1 MIEEIIISLQDKFRS
16 ADFIDNEQAL
26 DKLLSLL
33 QSQTSDKQKRVIST
47 VLPLALSNKSENIQ
61 KKTVQ
66 IVINYPTILKDILPA
81 LRLSTDPTV
90 RFWAYFIMMELGFL
104 KTDELLDIL
113 DSRENDEIRKTALES
128 LSKNPDKRVI
138 LAFLDKISDPSWI
151 ISKQAKRALI
161 EQGDSIYQIIQEYFQ
176 SCSSYQKYE
185 CIKLIPLIL
194 REKAFTLF
202 QKMLEADAHG
212 VYKPYLCAGFG
223 EIKTENSLK
232 VLLWLLD
239 DESLIV
245 RQEAIKSLANWGRD
259 IVQPVL
265 SVFPTVS
272 RETKMSMM
280 KLLGR
285 ILGLEVVQMFNDT
298 FGNPNQDGKY
308 FLLTALG
315 EVRDSKVISILL
327 SFLKDEIIFI

>member
-212 VYKPYLCAGFG
+212 
-223 EIKTENSLK
+223 
-232 VLLWLLD
+232 
-239 DESLIV
+239 
-245 RQEAIKSLANWGRD
+245 
-259 IVQPVL
+259 
-265 SVFPTVS
+265 
-272 RETKMSMM
+272 
-280 KLLGR
+280 
-285 ILGLEVVQMFNDT
+285 
-298 FGNPNQDGKY
+298 
-308 FLLTALG
+308 
-315 EVRDSKVISILL
+315 
-327 SFLKDEIIFI
+327 